1 MCVDSQ
7 LYDLLLYHTTCSYR
21 ISDGSLLVGV
31 ANASIPLAVLSPVS
45 LVVPI
50 VGLIHQEFVQKVI
63 QLVSCVLLW

>member
-1 MCVDSQ
+1 M
-7 LYDLLLYHTTCSYR
+7 
-21 ISDGSLLVGV
+21 GV

-63 QLVSCVLLW
+63 